1 MPVGEQIA
9 ILYCGTHALMKDV
22 PVDKVREFQEMFLEN
37 MRTLHAKDVL
47 EPLAAGQYN
56 GDITAVLEKEAAAI
70 AAHFKA

>member
-1 MPVGEQIA
+1 
-9 ILYCGTHALMKDV
+9 
-22 PVDKVREFQEMFLEN
+22 MFLEN

-56 GDITAVLEKEAAAI
+56 GDITAVIEKEAASI